1 MLRAP
6 PKSTLTDT
14 PFPSPTLFR
23 SAHNQPGERQCVR
36 RAAHVLLHQS
46 HAAGRLD
53 IKASAVEANAF
64 AYDCDPGVFGVAP
77 FHLYETRGKGLVGC
91 SYDGMNHMLAALECV
106 VLTDSDYATAFLCTS
121 LHN

>member
-1 MLRAP
+1 MIRRP
-6 PKSTLTDT
+6 PRSTHTDT
-14 PFPSPTLFR
+14 LFPYTTLFR
-23 SAHNQPGERQCVR
+23 SERQCVR

-91 SYDGMNHMLAALECV
+91 SSDGMHHGIAVLQCV
-106 VLTDSDYATAFLCTS
+106 AVNDSDFGTEFLCHS
-121 LHN
+121 FGSRLQRSE